1 MLLLI
6 VNVDIAAG
14 SKDFQ
19 FHKQAIDI
27 VYSIFYK
34 KTWL

>member
-6 VNVDIAAG
+6 VSVDIAAG

-19 FHKQAIDI
+19 FHKEAIDI
-27 VYSIFYK
+27 ALNF
-34 KTWL
+34 L